1 MTTQNNSAV
10 IIKRI
15 GSIAKAA
22 QKVTDAVQETA
33 VQCVIHAV
41 RHGDVTLAD
50 RLIDAIGKGMRK
62 NSLRAWFERNGPMYL
77 PKGKTE
83 LAYDKQRAAS
93 LGEKTDEELTELLM
107 AIKWEEAKP
116 EEKIVSVLDV
126 SEAFD
131 KFIKRLEKQTAEAE
145 VEVRH
150 ADLLAKLQQLT
161 REYHAAE
168 AVK

>member
-1 MTTQNNSAV
+1 MTTNNATA

-15 GSIAKAA
+15 TNIAKAA

-50 RLIDAIGKGMRK
+50 RLIGAIGKGMRK
-62 NSLRAWFERNGPMYL
+62 NSLRAWFELNGPMYL
-77 PKGKTE
+77 PRGKTE
-83 LAYDKQRAAS
+83 LAFDSARAKKMAEQS
-93 LGEKTDEELTELLM
+93 DAELTEALM
-107 AIKWEEAKP
+107 VIKWEEAKP
-116 EEKIVSVLDV
+116 EEKVQSVLDV
-126 SEAFD
+126 GEAFD
-131 KFIKRLEKQTAEAE
+131 KFIKRLEKQAAEAE

-150 ADLLAKLQQLT
+150 ADLLEKLKALT